1 MPYPMECPRGKVPT
15 PLILAGLSAL
25 LLTGCEAPL
34 NLEAVRQQS
43 QQAIQRTDFF
53 QSVAQ
58 NDQIVAIAGNNGA
71 LLVSENSG
79 ADWQRVPV
87 QTTESFLSLDTCPD
101 GSFIALTFNNQ
112 LWHGNPAGTQWT
124 AHELPSQE
132 QMMTADC
139 APDGTWWVGGSF
151 TTLQSSSDQGATWQ
165 ETSLNEDAILTNL
178 QFLDPETALATG
190 EYGLVLKTLDGGET
204 WDYAGYLPDEFYPHA
219 AYFES
224 ADEGWVGGLNGF
236 IYHTTDGGE
245 TWDRQPTD
253 TSMPVFG
260 FVKAGNALFA
270 LGDNA
275 TVLALSGGS
284 WTGLETPN
292 QPLYLRDG
300 VVLANNQL
308 LVAGGR
314 GLLLQLDIPVASVA
328 SNNRGN

>member
-1 MPYPMECPRGKVPT
+1 MPYPMEYPRGKVPVT
-15 PLILAGLSAL
+15 LALASASA

-53 QSVAQ
+53 QSVAR

-71 LLVSENSG
+71 LLVSENGGS
-79 ADWQRVPV
+79 DWQRVPV
-87 QTTESFLSLDTCPD
+87 QTTESFLSLDACPD

-139 APDGTWWVGGSF
+139 APDGTWWAGGSF
-151 TTLQSSSDQGATWQ
+151 TTLQSSSDQGTTWQ

-245 TWDRQPTD
+245 TWDRQQRRAYRLWP
-253 TSMPVFG
+253 
-260 FVKAGNALFA
+260 AGSAVRA
-270 LGDNA
+270 
-275 TVLALSGGS
+275 
-284 WTGLETPN
+284 P
-292 QPLYLRDG
+292 
-300 VVLANNQL
+300 
-308 LVAGGR
+308 GR
-314 GLLLQLDIPVASVA
+314 GHSRRDPACSA
-328 SNNRGN
+328 TAHHRYT